1 MAERFVF
8 TLSAVN
14 RERLECMQEYLK
26 EQGTPAKFV
35 GLINLSIAEYKKKF
49 IHDNK
54 DYEQFK
60 NNWNPKK

>member
-1 MAERFVF
+1 
-8 TLSAVN
+8 
-14 RERLECMQEYLK
+14 MQEYLK

-35 GLINLSIAEYKKKF
+35 GLINLSIAEYEKKF
-49 IHDNK
+49 IHDNN